1 MSPTEFPPTSRSPLR
16 GHSCPSPFFAA
27 HLCTKTALV
36 FLLATLS
43 TLALTHHFTPQIPD
57 PTLRLALSF
66 SLVQLTA
73 TITLALYL
81 IAQRSFTRF
90 QKNIQDQL
98 RPVLQE
104 NITALAFSGQ
114 PWPAA
119 VPKHGLARQVLEE
132 CLSSALSG
140 LRDSNRDRLTQFA
153 WDQGFARQWQH
164 ACSSRNSS
172 HRKHAIALLAAVA
185 RPETRALMQ
194 NALTDPD
201 PAIRTEAARA
211 LLAAAADPAA
221 IDRIFRVIL
230 NESLLIRVLLT
241 ADLKRHARFLLKET
255 IPAVLAHSPSQ
266 QIVHCLEI
274 LSAWKLAIPG
284 FDIAPLL
291 DRLEHLPLVVA
302 LLPYVQVP
310 DTVEDHLRSALE
322 TPDLEIRCAAAH
334 AAGQLKLH
342 ALLPTLL
349 PLLDTSINPNARLAA
364 ASAQALAQMGP
375 EGERHLH
382 AVLASGDRKASAAA
396 MEALETLAVGI
407 Q

>member
-1 MSPTEFPPTSRSPLR
+1 MTTLR
-16 GHSCPSPFFAA
+16 ICA
-27 HLCTKTALV
+27 KTALV
-36 FLLATLS
+36 FLLATLA
-43 TLALTHHFTPQIPD
+43 TFALTHYFTPHFPD
-57 PTLRLALSF
+57 STLRLALSF
-66 SLVQLTA
+66 SLVQLAA

-81 IAQRSFTRF
+81 IAQRSCTRF
-90 QKNIQDQL
+90 QKNIHDQL
-98 RPVLQE
+98 RPALQE

-114 PWPAA
+114 AWPTAI
-119 VPKHGLARQVLEE
+119 PKQGPARQVLEE
-132 CLSSALSG
+132 CLSVALSG
-140 LRDSNRDRLTQFA
+140 LRDSNRDRLAQFA
-153 WDQGFARQWQH
+153 WDQGFARQWRH
-164 ACSSRNSS
+164 ACSARNSS

-185 RPETRALMQ
+185 RPETQALMEK
-194 NALTDPD
+194 ALTDPD

-211 LLAAAADPAA
+211 LLSAADSVTV
-221 IDRIFRVIL
+221 DRIFRAVL
-230 NESLLIRVLLT
+230 TESLLIRVLLT
-241 ADLKRHARFLLKET
+241 ADLKRHARFLLSET
-255 IPAVLAHSPSQ
+255 IPAVLADSTSQ

-291 DRLEHLPLVVA
+291 NRLEHLPLVVA

-322 TPDLEIRCAAAH
+322 TPDLEVRCAAAH
-334 AAGQLKLH
+334 AAGQLKLN

-349 PLLDTSINPNARLAA
+349 PLLNLNARLAA
-364 ASAQALAQMGP
+364 ASAQALAQMGS

>member
-1 MSPTEFPPTSRSPLR
+1 MPSPTESAPLWGR
-16 GHSCPSPFFAA
+16 LATCGRLAIGLHIY
-27 HLCTKTALV
+27 TKTALV
-36 FLLATLS
+36 FLLAALA
-43 TLALTHHFTPQIPD
+43 TLALNQHFTPHFPD
-57 PTLRLALSF
+57 ATLRLALSF
-66 SLVQLTA
+66 SLVQITA

-90 QKNIQDQL
+90 QKNIHDQL
-98 RPVLQE
+98 RPALQE

-114 PWPAA
+114 AWPAT
-119 VPKHGLARQVLEE
+119 VPKQGPARQVLEE
-132 CLSSALSG
+132 CLSTALSG

-153 WDQGFARQWQH
+153 WDQGFARQWQQ
-164 ACSSRNSS
+164 ACSSPS
-172 HRKHAIALLAAVA
+172 RKRAIALLAAVS
-185 RPETRALMQ
+185 RPETHALME
-194 NALTDPD
+194 NALADPD

-211 LLAAAADPAA
+211 LLANADPATA
-221 IDRIFRVIL
+221 DRIFRAVL

-241 ADLKRHARFLLKET
+241 ADLKRHARLLLSQT
-255 IPAVLAHSPSQ
+255 IPSVLADSPSQ
-266 QIVHCLEI
+266 QIVNCLEI

-284 FDIAPLL
+284 FDISPLL

-322 TPDLEIRCAAAH
+322 TPDLEVRCAAAH
-334 AAGQLKLH
+334 AVGQLKLN

-349 PLLDTSINPNARLAA
+349 PLLNLNARLAA
-364 ASAQALAQMGP
+364 ASAKALAQMGP
-375 EGERHLH
+375 EGERHLQ

-396 MEALETLAVGI
+396 MEALETLAVGV

>member
-1 MSPTEFPPTSRSPLR
+1 MTTLR
-16 GHSCPSPFFAA
+16 ICA
-27 HLCTKTALV
+27 KTALV
-36 FLLATLS
+36 FLLAALATF
-43 TLALTHHFTPQIPD
+43 ALTHHFTPHFPD
-57 PTLRLALSF
+57 STLRLALSF
-66 SLVQLTA
+66 SLVQLAA

-81 IAQRSFTRF
+81 IAQRSCTRF
-90 QKNIQDQL
+90 QKNIHDQL
-98 RPVLQE
+98 RPALQE

-114 PWPAA
+114 AWPTAI
-119 VPKHGLARQVLEE
+119 PKQGPARQVLEE
-132 CLSSALSG
+132 CLSVALSG
-140 LRDSNRDRLTQFA
+140 LRDSNRDRLAQFA

-164 ACSSRNSS
+164 ACSARNSS

-185 RPETRALMQ
+185 RPETQALMEK
-194 NALTDPD
+194 ALTDPD

-211 LLAAAADPAA
+211 LLAAADPATV
-221 IDRIFRVIL
+221 DRIFRAVL
-230 NESLLIRVLLT
+230 TESLLIRVLLT
-241 ADLKRHARFLLKET
+241 ADLKRHARFLLSET
-255 IPAVLAHSPSQ
+255 IPAVLADSTSQ

-291 DRLEHLPLVVA
+291 NRLEHLPLVVA

-322 TPDLEIRCAAAH
+322 TPDLEVRCAAAH
-334 AAGQLKLH
+334 AAGQLKLN

-349 PLLDTSINPNARLAA
+349 PLLNLNARLAA